1 MTALERVVL
10 LVISDAA
17 VTQQLIGELV
27 RDGARYQLPIATSL
41 AQARSRLR
49 RIAPLA
55 ILLDES
61 AVLSANGDPGR
72 DAIPLDA
79 AVRELAEVAPLVL
92 VVAPERQRD
101 LEPFASLVR
110 QGRLDIVTRGGNFLP
125 LAVGLLE
132 RYVASRDLGTES
144 EEPAATAPHTG
155 VAAGPM
161 RILAGRAAGS
171 EELFESPEFGEILR
185 HEVNNPL
192 TGILGNAELLLS
204 RRDRL
209 PSAAVQRLETIAA
222 LAVRLRETVRRLS
235 NAWEE
240 NHHRIRSA

>member
-1 MTALERVVL
+1 MSPLDRIVL
-10 LVISDAA
+10 LIISDAA
-17 VTQQLIGELV
+17 FTQQLIGELV
-27 RDGARYQLPIATSL
+27 RDGSNYQLPIATSIS
-41 AQARSRLR
+41 QARSRLR
-49 RIAPLA
+49 RISPLA

-61 AVLSANGDPGR
+61 AVGCTD
-72 DAIPLDA
+72 DACAREAGLLDV
-79 AVRELAEVAPLVL
+79 AVRELTEVAPVVL

-101 LEPFASLVR
+101 LESLAPLVR
-110 QGRLDIVTRGGNFLP
+110 EGRLDIVARGGDFVP

-132 RYVASRDLGTES
+132 RHVGQMES
-144 EEPAATAPHTG
+144 EETADSEAG
-155 VAAGPM
+155 NAVAAGQVLRMP
-161 RILAGRAAGS
+161 GPAAGA

-209 PSAAVQRLETIAA
+209 PTAAVQRLETIAA

-240 NHHRIRSA
+240 THHRTRPA

>member
-1 MTALERVVL
+1 MTALDRVVL

-17 VTQQLIGELV
+17 VMQQLIGELV

-72 DAIPLDA
+72 DAIPLAA

-101 LEPFASLVR
+101 LEPLATLVR
-110 QGRLDIVTRGGNFLP
+110 QGRLDIVTRSGNFLP

-132 RYVASRDLGTES
+132 RHVAHAES
-144 EEPAATAPHTG
+144 EEPAATALRTG
-155 VAAGPM
+155 VAAGPASKM
-161 RILAGRAAGS
+161 TGLAAGS
-171 EELFESPEFGEILR
+171 DELFESPEFGEILR

-209 PSAAVQRLETIAA
+209 PSGAVQRLETIAA